1 MVVLQSTTPLTAI
14 PTNLTVPQFLLD
26 EYHHVTRPTRLPRTP
41 CLIDDDTGQVV
52 FIDELRTRSRD
63 IASVMYHRFK
73 IQHDDIVSIMSY
85 NHIDFG
91 PCVWAAHRV
100 GGVVSTL
107 SPTLVL
113 GELVHHLSIARPSLL
128 IVHADC
134 LPVAVSAASSINLA
148 LDRLIIIEAPVW
160 KEPVPYHSLHEL
172 IEQGSLLPPPVERI
186 LCEGEGKR
194 AIAFLAPSSGTT
206 GIQKAVSITHFNVV
220 SMIIQEATFNKLN
233 EAYVPWNEQR
243 FRPGDVCGG
252 FLPLYHIY
260 GLVFNLHYMLYAAMT
275 LVLSR
280 KFHFES
286 FLASIERHQIT
297 HLPLVP
303 PQAVL
308 LCKHP
313 AVQNYDLS
321 CVRYCVVAAAPL
333 SASLTEELLTIMP
346 NIHLGQA
353 YGMTETCGA
362 VSMFPVTQKVGTL
375 GSGGQLLPGTTAK
388 VVKEDGT
395 IAQDGEVGELLIKG
409 GQVALGYYGNPT
421 VTSETF
427 VDGWLRTGDQVMF
440 KSGDLFVMDRVK
452 ELIKVK
458 GFQVPPAE
466 LEGHL
471 LTHTCIADAAVIG
484 VADDFAGEL
493 PLGFIVLKPEVNCAV
508 KEDPAFAEEV
518 RFDIFEHVAKS
529 KSSYKWLTGGVIFI
543 DAIPRNASGK
553 ILRRLL
559 RQQTKKSSFP
569 VSASSRYH
577 TKM

>member
-1 MVVLQSTTPLTAI
+1 MVHLQSSTPLTDI

-26 EYHHVTRPTRLPRTP
+26 EYHHVTRPTRLARTP

-73 IQHDDIVSIMSY
+73 LQHDDIVSIMSY

-100 GGVVSTL
+100 GAVVSTL
-107 SPTLVL
+107 SSTLVL
-113 GELVHHLSIARPSLL
+113 GELVHHLTIARPSLL

-172 IEQGSLLPPPVERI
+172 IEQGSHLPPPVERI

-233 EAYVPWNEQR
+233 EAYAPWNEQR

-313 AVQNYDLS
+313 AVKNYNLT
-321 CVRYCVVAAAPL
+321 CVRYCIIAAAPL
-333 SASLTEELLTIMP
+333 SASLTEELLTVLP
-346 NIHLGQA
+346 NVQLGQA

-421 VTSETF
+421 GTAETF

-440 KSGDLFVMDRVK
+440 KGGDLFVMDRMK

-471 LTHTCIADAAVIG
+471 LTHTCIADAAVVG

-493 PLGFIVLKPEVNCAV
+493 PLGFIVLKPEVDRAV

-518 RFDIFEHVAKS
+518 RFDIFEHVAKA
-529 KSSYKWLTGGVIFI
+529 KSSYKWLTGGVVFI

-553 ILRRLL
+553 ILRRIL
-559 RQQTKKSSFP
+559 RQQTKKYSR
-569 VSASSRYH
+569 ASSPSRYLA
-577 TKM
+577 KM

>member
-1 MVVLQSTTPLTAI
+1 MVLLQSTTPLTAI

-26 EYHHVTRPTRLPRTP
+26 EYHHVTRPTRLARTP

-91 PCVWAAHRV
+91 PCVWATHRV

-113 GELVHHLSIARPSLL
+113 GELVHHLNIARPSLL

-134 LPVAVSAASSINLA
+134 LSMAVSAASSIKLA

-172 IEQGSLLPPPVERI
+172 IGQGSRLPPPVERI
-186 LCEGEGKR
+186 LYEGEGKR

-233 EAYVPWNEQR
+233 EAYAPWSEQR

-260 GLVFNLHYMLYAAMT
+260 GLVFNLHYMLYAAMS

-286 FLASIERHQIT
+286 FLSSIERHQIT

-313 AVQNYDLS
+313 AVKNYNLS
-321 CVRYCVVAAAPL
+321 CVRYCIIAAAPL
-333 SASLTEELLTIMP
+333 SASLTEELLTVMP
-346 NIHLGQA
+346 NIQLGQA

-421 VTSETF
+421 VTAETF
-427 VDGWLRTGDQVMF
+427 VGGWLRTGDQVMF
-440 KSGDLFVMDRVK
+440 KGGDLFVMDRVK

-471 LTHTCIADAAVIG
+471 LTHTCVADAAVVG
-484 VADDFAGEL
+484 VADEFAGEL
-493 PLGFIVLKPEVNCAV
+493 PLGFIVLKSEVGRAV
-508 KEDPAFAEEV
+508 KEDLAFAEEV

-529 KSSYKWLTGGVIFI
+529 KSSYKWLTGGIVFI

-553 ILRRLL
+553 ILRRVL
-559 RQQTKKSSFP
+559 RQQTKKHSCPSQY
-569 VSASSRYH
+569 R